1 MKKNVLVI
9 LLLIVF
15 AACSKKNDQ
24 GNPPPK
30 DLPVWLQVR
39 ITEMK
44 KDPKNKGAIIEK
56 YSWNNSV
63 YYNIRLIYMSCM
75 LCELRDADGT
85 AFDKTLMADFVAH
98 HQRIGTV
105 WTFE

>member
-1 MKKNVLVI
+1 MKKYVFI
-9 LLLIVF
+9 MLLLIGF
-15 AACSKKNDQ
+15 AACSKKND
-24 GNPPPK
+24 PDARPPK

-39 ITEMK
+39 ITEMQ
-44 KDPKNKGAIIEK
+44 KDPKSKGAVIEK
-56 YSWNNSV
+56 YYWNNAV

-85 AFDKTLMADFVAH
+85 AFDKTLMADFAAH